1 MVYPCNVLHR
11 SLQHTRY
18 RTTRPKTMRRL
29 RVINIYRTL
38 KYINL
43 SYTTEYDSGCSRIHG
58 HYSKKTPC
66 LKRQFLTTAYI
77 QLQPNH
83 RKIFSASLFSM
94 FFQMYDWTL
103 NPSDHQATLFFN
115 AKSPALSHAKS
126 CNLNHAWTLSKTYFS
141 LVEIHLPSHFIRI
154 HEALSLCYENRF
166 RLPRNY
172 AGLHL
177 LILNWLYIYI
187 DTP

>member
-58 HYSKKTPC
+58 HYSKKISC

-94 FFQMYDWTL
+94 FFQKYDWTL
-103 NPSDHQATLFFN
+103 NPSDHQATLFLV
-115 AKSPALSHAKS
+115 KQHLPSLAKS

-141 LVEIHLPSHFIRI
+141 LVEIHLPS
-154 HEALSLCYENRF
+154 
-166 RLPRNY
+166 P
-172 AGLHL
+172 
-177 LILNWLYIYI
+177 
-187 DTP
+187 